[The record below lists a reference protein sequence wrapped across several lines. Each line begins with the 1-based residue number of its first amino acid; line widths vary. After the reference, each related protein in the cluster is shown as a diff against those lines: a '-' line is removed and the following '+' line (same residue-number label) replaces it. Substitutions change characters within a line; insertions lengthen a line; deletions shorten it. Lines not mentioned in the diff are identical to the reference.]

1 MNYCTQCGHQNRA
14 HAKFCLTCGHQLTT
28 PSATI
33 VTQQKSTR
41 LLTIG
46 IFSTLL
52 ALIVT
57 PPLFGTIA
65 IVLGSIVA
73 RHHPYQG
80 YGLITAAILTL
91 IIGSAVGMFM
101 TGWWI

>member
-1 MNYCTQCGHQNRA
+1 MNYCTQCGHQNKA
-14 HAKFCLTCGHQLTT
+14 HAKFCVTCGHQLTT
-28 PSATI
+28 PSTTI

-46 IFSTLL
+46 TISALL

-57 PPLFGTIA
+57 PPLFGAIA
-65 IVLGSIVA
+65 IILGSIVA
-73 RHHPYQG
+73 RHPYQG

-91 IIGSAVGMFM
+91 ISGSAVGMFM
-101 TGWWI
+101 TGLWI